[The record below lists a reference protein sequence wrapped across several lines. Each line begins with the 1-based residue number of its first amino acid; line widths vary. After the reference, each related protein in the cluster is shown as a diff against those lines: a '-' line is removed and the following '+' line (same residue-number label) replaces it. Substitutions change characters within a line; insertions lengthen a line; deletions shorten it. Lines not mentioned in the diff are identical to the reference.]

1 MAFQGTA
8 FVPNIIGTLP
18 TQPGPQ
24 TKGFSCFHNIEET
37 WEAYFLNLLSLCPLC
52 LETLDIDD
60 LSFYPCKCG
69 YQVCRFCWHRIRT
82 NENGLC
88 PACRRQ
94 YSEDPVTFKPLTQE
108 E

>member
-1 MAFQGTA
+1 MILQEKDCTSKKHSKRQKRMS
-8 FVPNIIGTLP
+8 VNKEKT
-18 TQPGPQ
+18 
-24 TKGFSCFHNIEET
+24 
-37 WEAYFLNLLSLCPLC
+37 CPLC